1 MLITKNMKITI
12 DRDNAVLDQELF
24 LFQNDRN
31 IDIIFEIE
39 NLKFNFMELGSNN
52 NSSPRYFSIKIL
64 KPNGEKIATNKTEL
78 TSDGK
83 VKFSIDNTFIDSND
97 EIGIYKM
104 QIQLFDDQD
113 GKITIPYFEFTV
125 LEPIFE
131 EDYGLLSGQIDL
143 TEIGTSKVAKE
154 NTESVIYELNSRA
167 NGLIKWNTGDL
178 ISANRMNLI
187 HTNIDELW
195 GKMNSLNATEIHTNN
210 EEYPT
215 LEDVLNKLLYV
226 PIAINNFTSN
236 TDTVIEKGRM
246 VDTVIFRWNYNKEIT
261 EQKINETTINPNDRV
276 FTYSD
281 RFGTNK
287 TFTLSA
293 SDSINTIQKNIS
305 FTFLNNIYWGVSDSL
320 NFSENLIKRLD
331 NKTLSNIKQRTIT
344 VLARELQ
351 YIYYAYPSS
360 LGNVTFKVG
369 GFEGGFEKVGYFNV
383 VNSYGYSENYNLY
396 KSVNY
401 GLGSTTIEIF

>member
-143 TEIGTSKVAKE
+143 TEIGTSKVEKE